1 MKLAALLAALF
12 LVLVA
17 GIARADIFEWRDADG
32 TRHFTNNK
40 GEVPSAGQARVM
52 ITEPPASPGVAAPVS
67 GPVEQPREA
76 PVVYDYSRVRDAYI
90 DGLQQGLA
98 LARGGGGVRING
110 PLAVAGARGGSV
122 VVPAYE
128 PFYYPF
134 VTTSFDRGRSRH
146 LTLRML
152 LQDQFQLDRDGPF
165 LYERLPTG
173 MGPALSPF
181 LPRGLPQGFPRGSR
195 VLF

>member
-1 MKLAALLAALF
+1 MKPAALLAVLM
-12 LVLVA
+12 LVLLA
-17 GIARADIFEWRDADG
+17 GAARADIFEWRDADG

-40 GEVPSAGQARVM
+40 EGVPGTERARVM
-52 ITEPPASPGVAAPVS
+52 ITEQPASPGVAAPA
-67 GPVEQPREA
+67 PRPAEEPREA
-76 PVVYDYSRVRDAYI
+76 PVVYDYSRVRDAYV

-98 LARGGGGVRING
+98 LARAGGGVQING

-122 VVPAYE
+122 VVPGYE